1 MQQKICLGCHQP
13 MQYDEIEDCYEC
25 NSDICAEDSDY
36 RMLDAMENARE
47 PPVDWDLIIN
57 GSSK

>member
-1 MQQKICLGCHQP
+1 MQQKICPGCHQP
-13 MQYDEIEDCYEC
+13 MRYDEIEDCYEC

-47 PPVDWDLIIN
+47 PPVD
-57 GSSK
+57 